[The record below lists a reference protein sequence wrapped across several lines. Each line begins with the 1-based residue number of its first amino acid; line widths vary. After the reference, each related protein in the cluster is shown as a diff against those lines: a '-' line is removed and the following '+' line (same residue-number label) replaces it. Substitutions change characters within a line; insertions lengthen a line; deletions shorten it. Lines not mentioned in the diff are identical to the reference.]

1 MGVGLYNGLRAVGVG
16 QTWRSPY
23 AGDRHAP
30 RPTPLAC
37 LTAPGGVYYSAGS
50 VAFDRTSPLSVCDFC
65 PCFCSDFSGSDTAS
79 PGLALPMTLLGGGCD
94 EHVMS
99 LRGPRCAARGPCMW
113 LADLLR

>member
-50 VAFDRTSPLSVCDFC
+50 VAFDP
-65 PCFCSDFSGSDTAS
+65 
-79 PGLALPMTLLGGGCD
+79 LPMTLLGGGCD
-94 EHVMS
+94 DHVMS